1 MRAMSKIVFC
11 LFIGLNC
18 SCWNL
23 HSVEPKPS
31 STALIYYRNAQ
42 GQNLLDPN
50 TLGHFDQGI
59 ITISWLNTD
68 GSKGTDY
75 PIIFNYIYNT
85 SIPYLPGGYCVQIN
99 PYSIKDNKG
108 NNGIAFNN
116 VANILINLNPSITDT
131 LFFQY
136 SSAGLQKLA
145 YNKTSISPPQNKSS
159 FPAGVPVII
168 NK

>member
-1 MRAMSKIVFC
+1 MKIFYRIAFC
-11 LFIGLNC
+11 LLTGAFSY
-18 SCWNL
+18 SCWVG
-23 HSVEPKPS
+23 SAEPKPS
-31 STALIYYRNAQ
+31 STVLIYYLNAQ
-42 GQNLLDPN
+42 GKNLLDPN

-75 PIIFNYIYNT
+75 PIIFNYIYNP
-85 SIPYLPGGYCVQIN
+85 SVPYLPGGYCVQIN
-99 PYSIKDNKG
+99 PYHIKDNKG
-108 NNGIAFNN
+108 NNGIVLNS
-116 VANILINLNPSITDT
+116 VANILINLNSSTTDT
-131 LFFQY
+131 LIFQY

-145 YNKTSISPPQNKSS
+145 YNKTPISPPQNMSS